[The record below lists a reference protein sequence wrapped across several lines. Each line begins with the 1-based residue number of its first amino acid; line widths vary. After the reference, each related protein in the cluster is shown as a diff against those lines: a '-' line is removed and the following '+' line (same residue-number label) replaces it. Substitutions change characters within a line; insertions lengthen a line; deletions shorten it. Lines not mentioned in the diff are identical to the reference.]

1 MTLFFSSPI
10 GLGHITRDIAIVKEI
25 ANLFN
30 YYDFTLITGS
40 KAFDF
45 ICTDNYISENSKVNV
60 HNLYSPPEFSID
72 KGILKSNF
80 VWLLKYVSYFRKS
93 KGKVKR
99 LISARSGIDRKA
111 YPLIITD
118 EDIASLSVGKDLNIP
133 RILITDILRT
143 HFIRN
148 GMFSSIEKYLNNSM
162 CNLIKSSDCVIIP
175 EPGDNHDNLFYVGPI
190 VREIRTTRDELRR
203 RFSFSK
209 FTILVTTGGTS
220 AGDYLTKMALESF
233 TRLQRRYDCDLVVSS
248 FSSNISPHRK
258 ENDSYMNIGFVNNIH
273 EYVYAADLVISL
285 AGKSTID
292 ESLVYG
298 TPGIFIPIKNHFEQ
312 EARAKEMGFSYE
324 DINKLD
330 SIMEENLSGLHL
342 KKEKKVS
349 NGAASAA
356 KLIAEYL
363 NK

>member
-25 ANLFN
+25 AKSFN
-30 YYDFTLITGS
+30 YYDFEFITGS

-45 ICTDNYISENSKVNV
+45 ICNENDSLEESKFNA
-60 HNLYSPPEFSID
+60 HNLYHAPEFSINNG
-72 KGILKSNF
+72 KLSNSF

-93 KGKVKR
+93 KIKVKKW
-99 LISARSGIDRKA
+99 ISTSGIDWETC
-111 YPLIITD
+111 PLIITD
-118 EDIASLSVGKDLNIP
+118 EDFASLSVGRDLNIP

-148 GMFSSIEKYLNNSM
+148 RVVSDIEKYLNNSM

-175 EPGDNHDNLFYVGPI
+175 ESGDNRDNLFYVGPI
-190 VREIRTTRDELRR
+190 VREIRATREELRK
-203 RFSFSK
+203 RFSFNK
-209 FTILVTTGGTS
+209 ITILITPGGTS
-220 AGDYLTKMALESF
+220 AGDYLIKRTIESF
-233 TRLQRRYDCDLVVSS
+233 TRLQKRFDCDLVIS
-248 FSSNISPHRK
+248 FSSNISH
-258 ENDSYMNIGFVNNIH
+258 NDKGDKSCRNIGFVNNIH
-273 EYVYAADLVISL
+273 EYVYAADLVMSL

-312 EARAKEMGFSYE
+312 EDRAREMGFSYE

-330 SIMEENLSGLHL
+330 TIMEENLSGFRL

-349 NGAASAA
+349 NGVAKAA
-356 KLIAEYL
+356 KLIHEYL

>member
-1 MTLFFSSPI
+1 M
-10 GLGHITRDIAIVKEI
+10 R
-25 ANLFN
+25 
-30 YYDFTLITGS
+30 
-40 KAFDF
+40 
-45 ICTDNYISENSKVNV
+45 
-60 HNLYSPPEFSID
+60 
-72 KGILKSNF
+72 
-80 VWLLKYVSYFRKS
+80 
-93 KGKVKR
+93 
-99 LISARSGIDRKA
+99 
-111 YPLIITD
+111 
-118 EDIASLSVGKDLNIP
+118 
-133 RILITDILRT
+133 
-143 HFIRN
+143 
-148 GMFSSIEKYLNNSM
+148 
-162 CNLIKSSDCVIIP
+162 
-175 EPGDNHDNLFYVGPI
+175 
-190 VREIRTTRDELRR
+190 
-203 RFSFSK
+203 
-209 FTILVTTGGTS
+209 
-220 AGDYLTKMALESF
+220 
-233 TRLQRRYDCDLVVSS
+233 LVVS
-248 FSSNISPHRK
+248 FSSNISSHRK
-258 ENDSYMNIGFVNNIH
+258 ENESYMNIGFVNNIH